1 MFTLN
6 LDTIPFVIAATLST
20 VLFIFFMVVF
30 LITFKNRQ
38 NRKSKEA
45 LRAIINER
53 ERTMQLI
60 SIELYDNISNLLHLA
75 RININTMEDE
85 DEAVDMKMLGKIGDI
100 IDTVIMDTH
109 HLGHGLNSKYIGKNG
124 LVNALKEE
132 IEWVNNSKKIACTLH
147 VEGITDI
154 LEDDVEIM
162 LFRIA
167 QEAIQNSI
175 KYARANEIS
184 IFLRYGTHDF
194 AMSLSDNGIGF
205 DVEQADFK
213 PGLGITSMH
222 DRAKNINGLLTIH
235 SRTGKGTRIEVV
247 LKEL

>member
-1 MFTLN
+1 MFTLDAN
-6 LDTIPFVIAATLST
+6 TIPFIIAATLST

-45 LRAIINER
+45 LKAIIDER
-53 ERTMQLI
+53 ERTMQTI
-60 SIELYDNISNLLHLA
+60 AIELHDNIGNLLHLA

-85 DEAVDMKMLGKIGDI
+85 YEGMDTPLEKLGDI
-100 IDTVIMDTH
+100 IDTIIMDTH

-132 IEWVNNSKKIACTLH
+132 IEWVNNSKKIACTMQ

-154 LEDDVEIM
+154 LDDQVQIM

-167 QEAIQNSI
+167 QESIQNSI
-175 KYARANEIS
+175 KYAEANKIDIS
-184 IFLRYGTHDF
+184 LKYNVHDF
-194 AMSLSDNGIGF
+194 DMTVTDNGKGF
-205 DVEQADFK
+205 DMENFK
-213 PGLGITSMH
+213 PGMGIASMH
-222 DRAKNINGLLTIH
+222 DRAKNIDAALKIQSEPGAGTHIH
-235 SRTGKGTRIEVV
+235 VA
-247 LKEL
+247 LKNINK